1 MFAGIAENAL
11 TVAVIAVIIVIAGL
25 AVVALV
31 RDKKKK
37 KGGCTGNCAT
47 CGMGCSCSGYKTDK

>member
-1 MFAGIAENAL
+1 MFAWIAENAL
-11 TVAVIAVIIVIAGL
+11 TLAVIAVILAVAGL
-25 AVVALV
+25 AVVSLV

-47 CGMGCSCSGYKTDK
+47 CGMGCSCGVSKKEN

>member
-1 MFAGIAENAL
+1 MFAWIAENAL

-47 CGMGCSCSGYKTDK
+47 CGMVCSCSGYKTDK

>member
-1 MFAGIAENAL
+1 MFAWIAENAL
-11 TVAVIAVIIVIAGL
+11 TLAVIAVILAVAGL
-25 AVVALV
+25 AVFSLV

-47 CGMGCSCSGYKTDK
+47 CGMGCSCGAYKTDK